1 TQNNYIV
8 HALNK
13 MSMFAIQD
21 VKWVAAQGKFS
32 IHVQSNGMQILAQQK
47 IQISSV
53 DGQIVIT
60 APNGISIK
68 SRNSE
73 IKLDD
78 AGIGLITSHVLEH
91 QSGQHVFKTGSIIS
105 LDSPAMPVYGLSPK
119 ELELKYLYD
128 DLKPVKQTPYKL
140 LFTDGTSQE
149 GVLDAN
155 GYAKVSVPGD
165 KIQSKVY
172 YGFSEIDATPDKEK
186 LNNSFKDKKVMSI
199 TEAEQL
205 IEQYNQQEIDALLD
219 EYFPDEIEEM
229 IEANDIEYE
238 DHIADYEEQ
247 FVKQHNHSD
256 EALNDDAEEILL
268 NSDPISRL
276 NLGDE

>member
-1 TQNNYIV
+1 EQIEHKIAKFNKALLLLNSPDGIGLSTQSDIHLSANGQMNHYAGDSINVSTQNNYIV

-32 IHVQSNGMQILAQQK
+32 IHVQSNGMEILAQEK

-91 QSGQHVFKTGSIIS
+91 RSGQHVFKTGAKVESHV
-105 LDSPAMPVYGLSPK
+105 PVLPQYNNQNWIG
-119 ELELKYLYD
+119 LELLNTLREPYADVKY
-128 DLKPVKQTPYKL
+128 KIHFENNQIIEGKL
-140 LFTDGTSQE
+140 VSDGKAHH
-149 GVLDAN
+149 DN
-155 GYAKVSVPGD
+155 VPQ
-165 KIQSKVY
+165 KAIK
-172 YGFSEIDATPDKEK
+172 
-186 LNNSFKDKKVMSI
+186 
-199 TEAEQL
+199 
-205 IEQYNQQEIDALLD
+205 
-219 EYFPDEIEEM
+219 
-229 IEANDIEYE
+229 IEYE
-238 DHIADYEEQ
+238 FNPEDEPWPDYEELFQ
-247 FVKQHNHSD
+247 AIEKN
-256 EALNDDAEEILL
+256 IK
-268 NSDPISRL
+268 
-276 NLGDE
+276 